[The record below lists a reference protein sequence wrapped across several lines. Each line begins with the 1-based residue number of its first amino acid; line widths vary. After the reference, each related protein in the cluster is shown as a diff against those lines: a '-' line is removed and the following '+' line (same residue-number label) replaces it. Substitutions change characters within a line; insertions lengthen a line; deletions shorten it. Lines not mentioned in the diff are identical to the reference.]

1 MGCCSSG
8 TGQFVSGK
16 LLLPFLEEEK
26 GIILGSNFL
35 HCPLEPEFGLRNLG
49 FGMRALGEGE
59 RLVELEG
66 RERVVN
72 GGFGYTYWRTAKT
85 AIARSLRRFCRVEL
99 TLSKLILGVFFFI
112 FFINL
117 YL

>member
-35 HCPLEPEFGLRNLG
+35 HCPLKFGLRNLG
-49 FGMRALGEGE
+49 FAMRALGEGE
-59 RLVELEG
+59 RERLVELEG
-66 RERVVN
+66 KVRDVN
-72 GGFGYTYWRTAKT
+72 GGFGDTYWRTAET
-85 AIARSLRRFCRVEL
+85 AIALSLRRFCRGEL
-99 TLSKLILGVFFFI
+99 TLSI
-112 FFINL
+112 
-117 YL
+117 